1 MSIQLSP
8 QAVPVSHAAEARGE
22 RALRSPIGEIMDSKG
37 TLSAATSPARER
49 ITAEASIMIQV
60 GEELGWI
67 QQKTRIKCENQM
79 RIETERTCVSG
90 TRQNAK
96 LNVLA
101 TGEDER

>member
-8 QAVPVSHAAEARGE
+8 QAVPVSHAAEARRE
-22 RALRSPIGEIMDSKG
+22 RALRSPIGEVMDSKG
-37 TLSAATSPARER
+37 TLSATTSPARER

-67 QQKTRIKCENQM
+67 QQKTRIKCEKQM